1 MEEYT
6 NWIEWGSGQ
15 NGLLKGWILRIEDCT
30 EVATKIGELVEL
42 GQLDAA
48 ERLLPAEIP
57 YVFLEEST
65 RIACQAD

>member
-1 MEEYT
+1 V
-6 NWIEWGSGQ
+6 
-15 NGLLKGWILRIEDCT
+15 RIEDCT

-48 ERLLPAEIP
+48 ERLLPVEIP

-65 RIACQAD
+65 RIACHAD